1 MNTVLFYVVEFFFY
15 SAAGWLIE
23 SLYCSIG
30 EGRII
35 NRGFLTGPICPIYGT
50 AALVMT
56 VCLYNPF
63 FDRPLRVFLLG
74 MLLCNVVE
82 YMTSF
87 LMEKLFHAR
96 WWDYTYEF
104 MNIRGRICL
113 KHTMYLAILSIA
125 FVYVIHPGIDRLL
138 HGIPEKYLA
147 WVGFGVLAV
156 FLVDWV
162 NSMRKA
168 LDIRRLQDR
177 MLGLIATVTDGF
189 ANVRASIED
198 TVTTMQQ
205 NHEANAEKRLDKRNE
220 LFQQIQDTLSDYE
233 LRFSAKRTEAHD
245 KNKYSS
251 RFLRNNFKIEEYTR
265 RQIQKLKDLRD
276 EIKATLFENGEMQ

>member
-35 NRGFLTGPICPIYGT
+35 NRGFLTGPLCPIYGT

>member
-35 NRGFLTGPICPIYGT
+35 NRGFLTGPMCPIYGT

-63 FDRPLRVFLLG
+63 YDRPVLVFLLG

-96 WWDYTYEF
+96 WWDY
-104 MNIRGRICL
+104 M
-113 KHTMYLAILSIA
+113 
-125 FVYVIHPGIDRLL
+125 VY
-138 HGIPEKYLA
+138 
-147 WVGFGVLAV
+147 VGFGVLAI

-177 MLGLIATVTDGF
+177 MLRLFGAVTDGF
-189 ANVRASIED
+189 ANMRASIED

-205 NHEANAEKRLDKRNE
+205 NHEANAEKRMDKRSE

>member
-1 MNTVLFYVVEFFFY
+1 MNTILFYVVEFFFY

-35 NRGFLTGPICPIYGT
+35 NRGFLTGPMCPIYGT

-63 FDRPLRVFLLG
+63 FDRPLLVFLLG
-74 MLLCNVVE
+74 MLLCNAVE

-104 MNIRGRICL
+104 LNIRGRVCL
-113 KHTMYLAILSIA
+113 KHTMYWAILSIA
-125 FVYVIHPGIDRLL
+125 FVYVIHPGIDKMLRA
-138 HGIPEKYLA
+138 IPEKYLVF
-147 WVGFGVLAV
+147 VGFGVLAV
-156 FLVDWV
+156 FLVDWI

-177 MLGLIATVTDGF
+177 MLKLFGAVTDGW
-189 ANVRASIED
+189 ANMRASIEG
-198 TVTTMQQ
+198 TVTNMQQ
-205 NHEANAEKRLDKRNE
+205 AREANAEKRLDKRNE
-220 LFQQIQDTLSDYE
+220 LVEQIQETLSEYE
-233 LRFSAKRTEAHD
+233 LRFSAKRTGAHD

-265 RQIQKLKDLRD
+265 RQIEKLKDLRD
-276 EIKATLFENGEMQ
+276 EIKATLFENDEMQ

>member
-1 MNTVLFYVVEFFFY
+1 
-15 SAAGWLIE
+15 
-23 SLYCSIG
+23 
-30 EGRII
+30 
-35 NRGFLTGPICPIYGT
+35 
-50 AALVMT
+50 
-56 VCLYNPF
+56 
-63 FDRPLRVFLLG
+63 
-74 MLLCNVVE
+74 
-82 YMTSF
+82 
-87 LMEKLFHAR
+87 
-96 WWDYTYEF
+96 
-104 MNIRGRICL
+104 
-113 KHTMYLAILSIA
+113 
-125 FVYVIHPGIDRLL
+125 
-138 HGIPEKYLA
+138 
-147 WVGFGVLAV
+147 
-156 FLVDWV
+156 
-162 NSMRKA
+162 
-168 LDIRRLQDR
+168 

>member
-35 NRGFLTGPICPIYGT
+35 NRGFLTGPMCPIYGT

-63 FDRPLRVFLLG
+63 YDRPLLVFLLG
-74 MLLCNVVE
+74 MLLCNLVE

-104 MNIRGRICL
+104 INIRGRICL
-113 KHTMYLAILSIA
+113 KHTMYWAILSIA
-125 FVYVIHPGIDRLL
+125 FVYVIHPGVDRLL
-138 HGIPEKYLA
+138 HGIPEQYLVY
-147 WVGFGVLAV
+147 VGFGVLAV

-177 MLGLIATVTDGF
+177 VLGLIATVTDGF
-189 ANVRASIED
+189 ANVRASIEG

-205 NHEANAEKRLDKRNE
+205 NHEANAEKRLDKRSE

-265 RQIQKLKDLRD
+265 RQVQKLKDLRD
-276 EIKATLFENGEMQ
+276 EIKATLFESGEMQ